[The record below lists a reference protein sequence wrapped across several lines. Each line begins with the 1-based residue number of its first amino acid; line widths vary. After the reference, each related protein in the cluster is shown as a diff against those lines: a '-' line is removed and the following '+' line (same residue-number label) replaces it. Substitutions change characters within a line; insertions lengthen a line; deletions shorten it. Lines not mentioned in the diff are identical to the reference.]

1 MVPENFIAP
10 LKACNVQ
17 KNRNLLVVISV
28 ACNEVVG
35 SVTQLHCNIWY
46 GSKVLIY
53 AKLWVG
59 LIVRDTLK
67 KCFLDATDY

>member
-17 KNRNLLVVISV
+17 KNQNVLVVISV
-28 ACNEVVG
+28 ACNEDVG
-35 SVTQLHCNIWY
+35 SVTPLRCNVWY

-53 AKLWVG
+53 TKLWLG
-59 LIVRDTLK
+59 LIIRDTLK
-67 KCFLDATDY
+67 KCFSDATDY